1 MVGTGALMVP
11 GDVLEWSCAIVVP
24 EIPVPSADPFL
35 LREHKRMPPPA
46 ENSQRQLL
54 QHLGCDIREF
64 CRVWP
69 RLNQV
74 SESLVADYADY
85 VASPPFRIKALGADG
100 KISVPNKGTK
110 RLANTSKTALP
121 FHGTGSNLG
130 PNLVRRVSTK
140 WWTPEVSS
148 LERTHRPDHP
158 DPLSPFFVVSSWE
171 TLFLAI

>member
-11 GDVLEWSCAIVVP
+11 GDVLEWSCAIVVR

-35 LREHKRMPPPA
+35 LSEHKRMPPA

-69 RLNQV
+69 CLNQV

-100 KISVPNKGTK
+100 KISVPNIKVQNGRQIHLK
-110 RLANTSKTALP
+110 PHCHSMELVP
-121 FHGTGSNLG
+121 IWDQIWFDEFQ
-130 PNLVRRVSTK
+130 PNGEPRKFQAWNELTD
-140 WWTPEVSS
+140 
-148 LERTHRPDHP
+148 LIILILCH
-158 DPLSPFFVVSSWE
+158 
-171 TLFLAI
+171 LFS